1 MEQTGIVRDALIHR
15 FVNAFETAW
24 RAMRR
29 LLAMEGVHAAPEAGV
44 VLAAAPASLLSNDE
58 AAWGRALA
66 LRDNSPQAH
75 RVEIADELIAFVRAS
90 ALPSFDRLQSQ
101 FHAHFGAAPGT
112 VPA

>member
-1 MEQTGIVRDALIHR
+1 MEQTGIVRDAMIHR

-29 LLAMEGVHAAPEAGV
+29 LLAMEGVHSAPEAGV

-58 AAWGRALA
+58 AAWGHALV

-75 RVEIADELIAFVRAS
+75 RVEIAAELIAFVCAS
-90 ALPSFDRLQSQ
+90 GLPSFDRLLLQL
-101 FHAHFGAAPGT
+101 HARLGEAPHG
-112 VPA
+112 